1 MAIAREK
8 LGNILVRLRQAAL
21 GACQAADHDLLQHFI
36 LQGDESAFTM
46 LVKRYGP
53 MVLGL
58 CLRILRHRQDAED
71 VFQAVFLVLARK
83 AGTIRQR
90 ESLAGWL
97 HRVAYRTAMKLRV
110 ANARRHARSLPL
122 FDVPQPGPGP
132 DLTFWETQRALE
144 EELERLA
151 DKYRAPLLLCC
162 VQGRSRDEA
171 ARQLGWSVG
180 VLRGRLDRGRELLRA
195 RLARRGMALSA
206 VLLPLG
212 ISAKS
217 EAAVLPALLS
227 PTIQA
232 ALHAAHVPVA
242 AGASA
247 QAAALAQ
254 GVIQAMFLTKMKM
267 LVTGLVMLAL
277 LGTGAGVLT
286 YRVQAQVLDPDTK
299 SLPRRQPPQK
309 KTPALGG
316 GGSKEMDPAQMKR
329 EIEQLRLE
337 LEQTRLLLKLA
348 NKEILELRA
357 RVAEARDRE
366 KIRANKE
373 KLKGLGTGG
382 SDNQETPPDE
392 EAVRKARAEEE
403 AARKAL
409 EEAEASRRRAEIEAS
424 KAEIERKRQAEI
436 EAKNAKEVQAGKVRL
451 MVFSPNQKLVAAA
464 EQKSISL
471 VDAATGKEIRSFLGH
486 SHRVTAL
493 AFSPDGKR
501 LATGSQDKSVILWD
515 LATGKIFSKTL
526 LENPVTGLDYSPN
539 GRSISVRQPGQTTE
553 IDVPTGKVI
562 RVQKEAG
569 K

>member
-21 GACQAADHDLLQHFI
+21 GACQAADHDLLQRFI
-36 LQGDESAFTM
+36 LQGDESAFTV

-71 VFQAVFLVLARK
+71 VFQAVLLVLARK

-97 HRVAYRTAMKLRV
+97 HRVTYRTAMKLRA

-122 FDVPQPGPGP
+122 LDVPGPGVGS
-132 DLTFWETQRALE
+132 DLTLWETQRVLE

-162 VQGRSRDEA
+162 VQGRTRDEA

-212 ISAKS
+212 IAAKS

-232 ALHAAHVPVA
+232 ALHAAHVPVV
-242 AGASA
+242 AGVSA

-267 LVTGLVMLAL
+267 LVTSFVVLAF

-286 YRVQAQVLDPDTK
+286 YRAQAQAPGQNPFAPN
-299 SLPRRQPPQK
+299 LPAVQPPPK
-309 KTPALGG
+309 KTPGSG
-316 GGSKEMDPAQMKR
+316 DSKEMDPAQMKR
-329 EIEQLRLE
+329 EIERLRLE

-357 RVAEARDRE
+357 REAEAKERE
-366 KIRANKE
+366 KRRE

-382 SDNQETPPDE
+382 GSDKQQTPPEE

-409 EEAEASRRRAEIEAS
+409 DLVEARR
-424 KAEIERKRQAEI
+424 RQAEI
-436 EAKNAKEVQAGKVRL
+436 EAQKAEFEAKKAREQQAGKVQL
-451 MVFSPNQKLVAAA
+451 MIFSPGQKLIASGR
-464 EQKSISL
+464 EKSITL
-471 VDAATGKEIRSFLGH
+471 LDVATGKEIRRLLGH
-486 SHRVTAL
+486 SHAVTAL

-501 LATGSQDKSVILWD
+501 LASGSDDRSVVLWD
-515 LATGKIFSKTL
+515 LATGKILSKTL
-526 LENPVTGLDYSPN
+526 LENRVTGVDYSPN
-539 GRSISVRQPGQTTE
+539 GRSLSVRQPGQTTE

-562 RVQKEAG
+562 RVQKEAE
-569 K
+569 KK

>member
-21 GACQAADHDLLQHFI
+21 GACQAADHDLLQRFI
-36 LQGDESAFTM
+36 LQGDESAFTV

-97 HRVAYRTAMKLRV
+97 HRVAYRTAMKLRA
-110 ANARRHARSLPL
+110 ANARRHARTLPL
-122 FDVPQPGPGP
+122 FDVPEPGSGP
-132 DLTFWETQRALE
+132 DLTLWETQRVLE
-144 EELERLA
+144 EELERLS

-162 VQGRSRDEA
+162 VQGRTRDEA
-171 ARQLGWSVG
+171 ARQLGWSLG

-195 RLARRGMALSA
+195 RLARRGLALSA

-212 ISAKS
+212 IAAKS

-242 AGASA
+242 AGVSA

-267 LVTGLVMLAL
+267 LVTGLVVLAF

-286 YRVQAQVLDPDTK
+286 YRAQAQAPAQKQFVP
-299 SLPRRQPPQK
+299 SLPAAEPAQK

-316 GGSKEMDPAQMKR
+316 GDLKEMNPAQMKR
-329 EIEQLRLE
+329 EIERLRLE

-357 RVAEARDRE
+357 REAEAKERE
-366 KIRANKE
+366 KIRK
-373 KLKGLGTGG
+373 GTGG
-382 SDNQETPPDE
+382 SGGNKFETPPDG

-409 EEAEASRRRAEIEAS
+409 DDLRAKRLQAEIEAS
-424 KAEIERKRQAEI
+424 KAKE
-436 EAKNAKEVQAGKVRL
+436 EAKKAQELQPGKVHL
-451 MVFSPNQKLVAAA
+451 IVVSPDQKLMAAA

-471 VDAATGKEIRSFLGH
+471 VDAATRKEIRSFLGH
-486 SHRVTAL
+486 SHPVTAL

-501 LATGSQDKSVILWD
+501 LASGSKDKSVILWD
-515 LATGKIFSKTL
+515 LATGKIFSKTTL
-526 LENPVTGLDYSPN
+526 GNPVIGLDYSKD
-539 GRSISVRQPGQTTE
+539 GRSLSVRQPGQTTE
-553 IDVPTGKVI
+553 IDAATGKVL
-562 RVQKEAG
+562 RVQKDAA

>member
-21 GACQAADHDLLQHFI
+21 GACQAADHDLLQRFI
-36 LQGDESAFTM
+36 LQGDESAFTA

-97 HRVAYRTAMKLRV
+97 HRVAYRTAMKLRA

-122 FDVPQPGPGP
+122 FDVPGPGLGP
-132 DLTFWETQRALE
+132 DLTLRETQRVLE

-151 DKYRAPLLLCC
+151 DKYRAPILLCC
-162 VQGRSRDEA
+162 VQGRTRDEA

-212 ISAKS
+212 IAAKS

-227 PTIQA
+227 PTIRA
-232 ALHAAHVPVA
+232 ALDAAHVPVA
-242 AGASA
+242 AGVSA

-267 LVTGLVMLAL
+267 LVTSVVVLAF

-286 YRVQAQVLDPDTK
+286 YRAQAQAPAADDPFTQ
-299 SLPRRQPPQK
+299 PAVQPPPK
-309 KTPALGG
+309 KTPPLGG
-316 GGSKEMDPAQMKR
+316 GDSKEMDPAQMKR
-329 EIEQLRLE
+329 EIERLRLE

-357 RVAEARDRE
+357 REAAARDRE
-366 KIRANKE
+366 KIREEN
-373 KLKGLGTGG
+373 LKKLGTGG
-382 SDNQETPPDE
+382 TDKQQTPPEE
-392 EAVRKARAEEE
+392 EALRREE
-403 AARKAL
+403 AARQALAELEARRRQSAL
-409 EEAEASRRRAEIEAS
+409 EAA
-424 KAEIERKRQAEI
+424 KAELA
-436 EAKNAKEVQAGKVRL
+436 AKKARELQPGKVQL
-451 MVFSPNQKLVAAA
+451 MIFSPDQKTIAAGR
-464 EQKSISL
+464 EKSITL
-471 VDAATGKEIRSFLGH
+471 LDAATGKEIRRFLGH
-486 SHRVTAL
+486 SQAVTAL

-501 LATGSQDKSVILWD
+501 LASGSQDKSVVLWD

-526 LENPVTGLDYSPN
+526 LENPVTGVDFSQD
-539 GRSISVRQPGQTTE
+539 GRSLSVRRPGQTTE

-562 RVQKEAG
+562 RVQKEE
-569 K
+569 KK

>member
-21 GACQAADHDLLQHFI
+21 GACQAADHDLLQRFI
-36 LQGDESAFTM
+36 LQGDESAFTV

-97 HRVAYRTAMKLRV
+97 HRVTYRTAMKLRA
-110 ANARRHARSLPL
+110 ANARRHARNLPL
-122 FDVPQPGPGP
+122 FDVPGAGLGP
-132 DLTFWETQRALE
+132 DLTLWETQRVLE

-162 VQGRSRDEA
+162 VQGRTRDEA

-212 ISAKS
+212 IAAKS

-242 AGASA
+242 AGVSA

-267 LVTGLVMLAL
+267 LVTGLVVLAF

-286 YRVQAQVLDPDTK
+286 YRAQAQAPAQDPFAPN
-299 SLPRRQPPQK
+299 LPAVQPPPK
-309 KTPALGG
+309 KTPGSG
-316 GGSKEMDPAQMKR
+316 DSKEMDPAQMKR
-329 EIEQLRLE
+329 EIERLRLE

-357 RVAEARDRE
+357 REAAARDRE
-366 KIRANKE
+366 KIRAE
-373 KLKGLGTGG
+373 KLKDLGTGG
-382 SDNQETPPDE
+382 GSDKQTPPEE
-392 EAVRKARAEEE
+392 EAVRKAREEEE

-409 EEAEASRRRAEIEAS
+409 AALEARRQAALERQ
-424 KAEIERKRQAEI
+424 KAEL
-436 EAKNAKEVQAGKVRL
+436 EAKKARDLQAGKVQL
-451 MVFSPNQKLVAAA
+451 MIFSPDRKTIASGR
-464 EQKSISL
+464 EKSITL
-471 VDAATGKEIRSFLGH
+471 FDAATGKEIRRFLGH
-486 SHRVTAL
+486 SHAVTAL

-501 LATGSQDKSVILWD
+501 LASGSQDKSVVLWD
-515 LATGKIFSKTL
+515 LATGKILSKTL
-526 LENPVTGLDYSPN
+526 LENPVTGVDYSPN
-539 GRSISVRQPGQTTE
+539 GRSLSVRQPGQTTE

-562 RVQKEAG
+562 RVQKEAE
-569 K
+569 KK